1 MVPYKIGEI
10 TSMGWKVLNIEY
22 EYKNKFYSKYEY
34 ETLIKK
40 EKQTSIKKQQTIES
54 FTKKVKTFIYYF
66 VAAIIVSFLK
76 TLLGI

>member
-1 MVPYKIGEI
+1 
-10 TSMGWKVLNIEY
+10 MGWKVLNIEY

-54 FTKKVKTFIYYF
+54 VSKKLKAFICYF